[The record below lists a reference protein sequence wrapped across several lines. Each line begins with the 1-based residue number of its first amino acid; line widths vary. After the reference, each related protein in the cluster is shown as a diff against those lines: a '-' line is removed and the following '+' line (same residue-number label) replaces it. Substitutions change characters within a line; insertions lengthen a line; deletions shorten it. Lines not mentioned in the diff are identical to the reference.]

1 MSFIHMVNELTVGP
15 GMRCSWHLLLC
26 LMVRLSGLNIKFNE
40 FSKHQI
46 VQVSFVTI

>member
-1 MSFIHMVNELTVGP
+1 MFNEFTVGS
-15 GMRCSWHLLLC
+15 GIRCSCNLRYC

-46 VQVSFVTI
+46 LQVSFVNI